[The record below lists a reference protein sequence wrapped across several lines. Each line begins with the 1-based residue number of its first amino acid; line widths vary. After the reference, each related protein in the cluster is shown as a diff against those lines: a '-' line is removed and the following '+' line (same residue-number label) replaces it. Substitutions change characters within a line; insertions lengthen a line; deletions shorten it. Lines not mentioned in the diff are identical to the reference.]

1 MHIPDGLLDPYLCIL
16 LYIISLAFLMWAWKG
31 VKKMFSRSFVP
42 VMAVSSALIFIAQMI
57 NFPIAGGTCGHLMG
71 GTLLGM
77 LLGPHATIIS
87 MTIVLLIQ
95 ALLFADGGITTLGAN
110 IFNMAVIGGLSF
122 YLVKL
127 LIGAS
132 SSQKRFTAALFIAS
146 WLSVVLT
153 ALLTAIQIGVSP
165 SFASAGGL
173 MTTMPAMLSVHII
186 IGVIEAAI
194 TAPLILQLSHA
205 SPTLLNGLNI
215 IRGVNN
221 EPHH

>member
-1 MHIPDGLLDPYLCIL
+1 
-16 LYIISLAFLMWAWKG
+16 
-31 VKKMFSRSFVP
+31 
-42 VMAVSSALIFIAQMI
+42 
-57 NFPIAGGTCGHLMG
+57 
-71 GTLLGM
+71 
-77 LLGPHATIIS
+77 
-87 MTIVLLIQ
+87 LIQ

-122 YLVKL
+122 YIVKL
-127 LIGAS
+127 LIGS
-132 SSQKRFTAALFIAS
+132 SSNQKRFTATLFIAS

-153 ALLTAIQIGVSP
+153 ALLTGIQIGVSP

-173 MTTMPAMLSVHII
+173 MTTVPAMLSVHII

>member
-1 MHIPDGLLDPYLCIL
+1 
-16 LYIISLAFLMWAWKG
+16 
-31 VKKMFSRSFVP
+31 
-42 VMAVSSALIFIAQMI
+42 
-57 NFPIAGGTCGHLMG
+57 
-71 GTLLGM
+71 
-77 LLGPHATIIS
+77 

-95 ALLFADGGITTLGAN
+95 ASLFADGGITTLGAN

-122 YLVKL
+122 YIVKL
-127 LIGAS
+127 LSGSS

-173 MTTMPAMLSVHII
+173 MTTVPAMLSVHII
-186 IGVIEAAI
+186 IGAIEAAI
-194 TAPLILQLSHA
+194 TAPLILQLSQA